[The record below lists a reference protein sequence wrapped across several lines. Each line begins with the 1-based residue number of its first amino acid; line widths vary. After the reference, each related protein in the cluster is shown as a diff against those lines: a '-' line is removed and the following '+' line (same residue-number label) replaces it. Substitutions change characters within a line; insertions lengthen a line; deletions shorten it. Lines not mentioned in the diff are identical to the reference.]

1 MPSPPPPSQ
10 WLRAIELTLL
20 VGVGPLPS
28 TSDSLM
34 AFCSWSQLFDTSNGA
49 PPTAP
54 LPSPP
59 LILSGD
65 LVSFL
70 TQKRQTN
77 LDDTFF
83 DPTIF
88 IFNYSVYADTTLT
101 SSSPQQAFMK
111 HAKVGQQLA
120 DAPLEVPHRRILCP
134 PSSSMPAKDQT
145 PLQQHAGEAWTV
157 VSPRHSP
164 HLPPRPPL
172 ILQQAR
178 PAYQVPQTEMEGEPT
193 QDHTNKALQ
202 GAGRPSPS
210 ATTILQKGL
219 NTSNAP
225 PKNTSASPIKTAA
238 AAQMTTTD
246 LPAPGS
252 TSVTPATQS
261 KVLPPTNNSAQLDTN
276 PSTKP
281 PPQLFMP
288 KCLSAVLT
296 PMHKASISQTPS
308 TSTTLGCTIGIPNIA
323 TASLEQM
330 KVLKDIWERNREPM
344 AKTVEDLQANNLD
357 QKIPQAYDM
366 AVHNFRCISRFC
378 IQFNFGT
385 SQQEASQP
393 CLWEARNGGSG
404 AHKEHPHNW

>member
-1 MPSPPPPSQ
+1 
-10 WLRAIELTLL
+10 
-20 VGVGPLPS
+20 
-28 TSDSLM
+28 
-34 AFCSWSQLFDTSNGA
+34 
-49 PPTAP
+49 
-54 LPSPP
+54 
-59 LILSGD
+59 
-65 LVSFL
+65 
-70 TQKRQTN
+70 
-77 LDDTFF
+77 
-83 DPTIF
+83 
-88 IFNYSVYADTTLT
+88 
-101 SSSPQQAFMK
+101 
-111 HAKVGQQLA
+111 
-120 DAPLEVPHRRILCP
+120 
-134 PSSSMPAKDQT
+134 MPAKDQT
-145 PLQQHAGEAWTV
+145 P
-157 VSPRHSP
+157 
-164 HLPPRPPL
+164 
-172 ILQQAR
+172 LQQAR

-261 KVLPPTNNSAQLDTN
+261 KVLPPTNDSAQLDTN

-404 AHKEHPHNW
+404 AHKEHPHNCPPQPLLKIQPALLQINSTQNPRRPLIIHNKALPPLRSPHQDPQSRFLESQGPSSPHPKTAIPIYDHKLKMKAQKRSNKERVRKPTSDSGGSKRVAHEEPTVPATSQAATSTTKTGKDQLEKVPAVE